1 MKEIELGA
9 EYAERMLR
17 IEAVSRVVFPIALI
31 VLGVG
36 AIVLMLFLM
45 HNENLLE
52 IRAYYRNQIK
62 ELKRQ
67 LRTAQQKQ
75 CEYAVDANETV
86 SACVD
91 MVDDAEKR
99 VKQAEKER
107 DEALKSAENREAQAK
122 SRADQVA
129 AAADSFREKI
139 LRELHQHD
147 HPNEKEAL
155 A

>member
-1 MKEIELGA
+1 MTEIELGT

-17 IEAVSRVVFPIALI
+17 VEAMSRIVWPIALI

-45 HNENLLE
+45 HNENLFE

-99 VKQAEKER
+99 VKQAEKR
-107 DEALKSAENREAQAK
+107 VKQAK

-147 HPNEKEAL
+147 HPNEKEAFV
-155 A
+155 